1 MYKFNHYWKI
11 MRNPYPKTLPEL
23 QADIE
28 LPNES
33 LIGLFRK
40 VAENNREKNLT
51 YFKGKFKTYGLIEE
65 EVNRLASSLKNLGI
79 KKGDRISV
87 LLPNCPQF
95 ITTFF
100 ATQSLGGIFNAINP
114 MYSSHEMID
123 LLSDCKPKV
132 LVTLDLFID
141 K

>member
-1 MYKFNHYWKI
+1 